1 MDTGAIQQDSST
13 GLIREVIKMNQKEIL
28 GGCICVIVTMLLMT
42 CLVFYLNQSE
52 DPESFQA
59 GLSINNITGYDIEA
73 RIYVH
78 GDSNWDTIHVQISNN
93 TQEDLVVKWEGKLTD
108 VLVLYD
114 IEGETKA
121 FIYYLE
127 PTEWRIVVLV

>member
-1 MDTGAIQQDSST
+1 M
-13 GLIREVIKMNQKEIL
+13 
-28 GGCICVIVTMLLMT
+28 IVTMLLMT

-78 GDSNWDTIHVQISNN
+78 GDSNWDTIRVQISND
-93 TQEDLVVKWEGKLTD
+93 TQKDLVVEWDGNLTD
-108 VLVLYD
+108 ILVLYE
-114 IEGETKA
+114 IEGENKA
-121 FIYYLE
+121 FIYHLE
-127 PTEWRIVVLV
+127 PSEWRTIILV